1 MDLVS
6 RPRRDE
12 VWLVALD
19 PVIGAEIQ
27 KTRPCV
33 VISPDE
39 MNDALLTV
47 MVAPMTS
54 TIRPYPFRVNL
65 TFKGT
70 SGQVA
75 LDQARAVSVQ
85 RMVRRLGAVR
95 PVTARS
101 ISDTLAEMFSR

>member
-1 MDLVS
+1 MS
-6 RPRRDE
+6 SPRRDE
-12 VWLVALD
+12 VWLVAPD
-19 PVIGAEIQ
+19 PVIGAEIR

-39 MNDALLTV
+39 MNEALLTV

-65 TFKGT
+65 SFKGT
-70 SGQVA
+70 AGQVA

-85 RMVRRLGAVR
+85 RMVRRLGLLR
-95 PVTARS
+95 PAAAQS
-101 ISDTLAEMFSR
+101 ISDVLMEMFSR

>member
-1 MDLVS
+1 MS

-33 VISPDE
+33 VVSPDE
-39 MNDALLTV
+39 MNEALLTV

-70 SGQVA
+70 PGQVA

-95 PVTARS
+95 PSVAQS
-101 ISDTLAEMFSR
+101 ISAIFIEMFSR